1 MRIKEL
7 REAAGL
13 TQTALALRVGVSRQ
27 AVNQWEFGVTWP
39 SAQLLPKIAWA
50 LGCTI
55 GDLYDDVIEY
65 LCMGPGDPDTK
76 QA

>member
-1 MRIKEL
+1 MRIREL

-13 TQTALALRVGVSRQ
+13 TQSALALRVGVSRQ
-27 AVNQWEFGVTWP
+27 AVNQWESGINWP
-39 SAQLLPKIAWA
+39 SSQILPDLAAA

-55 GDLYDDVIEY
+55 GDLYEDVIEY
-65 LCMGPGDPDTK
+65 RYMGPGDPDTK

>member
-1 MRIKEL
+1 MRIREL

-50 LGCTI
+50 LGCDI
-55 GDLYDDVIEY
+55 SALYDPGEDVSV
-65 LCMGPGDPDTK
+65 PDTK